1 MFDIVSY
8 QDKGIGMISASPLS
22 MALLTHQGPPVWHP
36 GSDEIKNACRNA
48 DKLCQVS
55 FAKSKYKGRYFFAMS
70 GNVLGLLYILICLL
84 RMNFVLLE
92 LDMLIKDIIYPL

>member
-1 MFDIVSY
+1 MISCVAHLSIPNMFDTVSY
-8 QDKGIGMISASPLS
+8 QDKGIGVISASPLS

-55 FAKSKYKGRYFFAMS
+55 FA
-70 GNVLGLLYILICLL
+70 
-84 RMNFVLLE
+84 
-92 LDMLIKDIIYPL
+92 IKVEI